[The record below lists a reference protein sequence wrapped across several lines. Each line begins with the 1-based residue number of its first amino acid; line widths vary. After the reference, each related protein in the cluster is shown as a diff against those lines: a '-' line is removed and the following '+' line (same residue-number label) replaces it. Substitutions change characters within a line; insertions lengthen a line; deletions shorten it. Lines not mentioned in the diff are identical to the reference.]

1 MRKKYLIPV
10 ISLLNIPFVLA
21 QYEGPTPILKQNIFE
36 MGQRIFE
43 IIKARWFL
51 FISGLVLFWAL
62 FYYVI
67 RAGLD
72 KSEMGGEY
80 QKGIAVTLALML
92 TIVILIP
99 LGQAATTE
107 DVVDRLIF
115 VCEGSWD
122 EFGACTGG
130 GSFTWMGWLIGVFIS
145 GAIAA
150 IMFHFFRG
158 WGQTPT

>member
-1 MRKKYLIPV
+1 MRKKYLIPL

-21 QYEGPTPILKQNIFE
+21 QYKGGALLKENFYV

-43 IIKARWFL
+43 VIAARWFL
-51 FISGLVLFWAL
+51 FITGLILFWAL

-72 KSEMGGEY
+72 KSTMGDTY
-80 QKGIAVTLALML
+80 KKGIAVTLALMF

-99 LGQAATTE
+99 LGHAATTE
-107 DVVDRLIF
+107 QVIDRLIF
-115 VCEGSWD
+115 VCDGTWD
-122 EFGACTGG
+122 EMGACEGG

-158 WGQTPT
+158 WGTTV

>member
-1 MRKKYLIPV
+1 MRKRYLIPL

-21 QYEGPTPILKQNIFE
+21 QYAGETPILGQRLFE
-36 MGQRIFE
+36 LGQRIFE
-43 IIKARWFL
+43 VIKARWFL
-51 FISGLVLFWAL
+51 FITGLILFWAL

-72 KSEMGGEY
+72 KSNMGGEY

-99 LGQAATTE
+99 LGHAATTE
-107 DVVDRLIF
+107 QVVDRLIF
-115 VCEGSWD
+115 VCEGTWD

-158 WGQTPT
+158 WGQST

>member
-1 MRKKYLIPV
+1 MRKKYLIPL

-21 QYEGPTPILKQNIFE
+21 IEPMGTRMQE

-43 IIKARWFL
+43 ILAARWFL
-51 FISGLVLFWAL
+51 FITGLILFWAL

-72 KSEMGGEY
+72 KSKMGDTY
-80 QKGIAVTLALML
+80 KKGIAVTLALMF

-99 LGQAATTE
+99 LGHAATTE
-107 DVVDRLIF
+107 QVVDRLIF
-115 VCEGSWD
+115 VCDGTLD
-122 EFGACTGG
+122 DMGACTGG
-130 GSFTWMGWLIGVFIS
+130 GSFTWIGFLIGVFIS
-145 GAIAA
+145 GAMAA

-158 WGQTPT
+158 WGTSE

>member
-1 MRKKYLIPV
+1 MRKKYLIPL

-21 QYEGPTPILKQNIFE
+21 QYEGGSLLRQNFYV

-43 IIKARWFL
+43 ILAARWFL
-51 FISGLVLFWAL
+51 FITGLILFWAL

-72 KSEMGGEY
+72 KSNMGGTY
-80 QKGIAVTLALML
+80 QKGIAVSLSLMF

-99 LGQAATTE
+99 LGHAATTE
-107 DVVDRLIF
+107 QVVDRLIF
-115 VCEGSWD
+115 VCDGALD
-122 EFGACTGG
+122 DMGACTGG

-158 WGQTPT
+158 WGTSS